1 MKALVRQTSMGV
13 PSINIFAKTLSL
25 DAKDVSPIPE
35 ESKSCDEEGF
45 QEFSDSSSSEI

>member
-1 MKALVRQTSMGV
+1 MKALVRQTSMAV
-13 PSINIFAKTLSL
+13 PSISNFPKALSL
-25 DAKDVSPIPE
+25 DAEGVSPIPE